1 VDEREHELIRRLRGG
16 GPAAPA
22 PRRAGGA
29 RRLASNAQ
37 QRLAFLA
44 RTQPGAATYSV
55 PLAYRVRGSLSSE
68 RLDAALSALVARHE
82 ALRTGLSLDDG
93 GVLWQ
98 NVAAPL
104 PLRSEA
110 YAADGFESAL
120 RRARGEAAVAF
131 DIARPPLLRA
141 LRIAFAPDETLLV
154 FLFHHAVCDAWSLGV
169 FCRELARLY
178 ANGADAAALAEP
190 ALQYA
195 DCVDAQRA
203 WLSGPAAERQ
213 RAFWRERLGGE
224 LPLLQLD
231 YAQPPAET
239 ISPEG
244 GLERLDLSAQ
254 TAAAV
259 TALAERS
266 GTTAFVV
273 ALAAFV
279 AALHRYSL
287 QDEIV
292 VGIPAACRALAGSED
307 TIGYFSNTLALRA
320 HVAPE
325 LRGAE
330 LIARTAASLAEAL
343 AYQELP
349 FDEVVDLLGAPR
361 EAGRNPVFQAM
372 FVMQSTPADEPF
384 VLAGLDA
391 DEVIVHSGTAK
402 LDLTCSLRA
411 SARGLAGELE
421 YSAGVLDAASAA
433 RFADAYANLLA
444 DLARRPSARLGE
456 LALISPREAAERVA
470 ATVARCER
478 YPDDEPLHVHV
489 ERQVRRTPGALAI
502 EAGGETI
509 SYAALN
515 ARANALARRLRD
527 EGAGPERTIGV
538 CVDRSIELVV
548 ALLAILKA
556 GAAFVP
562 LDASFPAE
570 RIARIAQDARP
581 LLLVTQAR
589 HRPLLAELSTP
600 LLFVDDAAQPTESA
614 VDPDGA
620 TLADP
625 GVAVSA
631 ANAAYVYYT
640 SGSTGLPKGVV
651 IEHRCAMNR
660 LEWLRRRYPLA
671 PGERVLHKTPLI
683 FDVAI
688 WEIFVP
694 LMAGAT
700 ILMADPGAESDA
712 AHIAKLLGREHTVL
726 AHFVPSMLDAYLS
739 VAPPAAYPGLRW
751 VNLSGEGVS
760 KRLLERFDRHFTAE
774 FHNCYGQTETSE
786 VAAWEGRAAQAGA
799 SVPMGR
805 QIGIFRLHVL
815 DDAVGPVPPGVPGE
829 LCVAGIGGLARG
841 YHAQPGLT
849 AERFVP
855 NPFALAPGERLYR
868 TGDLVRLSE
877 TGQLTYLGRR
887 DQQTKIRGCRVE
899 TGDVEAALGRH
910 PSVGACAVVARADGG
925 GPAQLVAY
933 VVSERPDA
941 DALGAHA
948 EHTLPTYMR
957 PAAYV
962 FVDRLPRTPSGKL
975 DRARLPAPAAADF
988 EARAHEE
995 AAETALERELLAL
1008 WKNVLGL
1015 DKLGRADNF
1024 FTVGGN
1030 SLKSIQVLA
1039 RIKESFGVELSV
1051 REFFAAPTVAGLAAR
1066 IEAAL
1071 VEWVASLPAAEVE
1084 QRLSEIAAR

>member
-1 VDEREHELIRRLRGG
+1 MRRPNAWRRPSRAASATRTTSRSTFTSSGRC
-16 GPAAPA
+16 AAPPARSRSKRA
-22 PRRAGGA
+22 PRR
-29 RRLASNAQ
+29 
-37 QRLAFLA
+37 
-44 RTQPGAATYSV
+44 
-55 PLAYRVRGSLSSE
+55 
-68 RLDAALSALVARHE
+68 
-82 ALRTGLSLDDG
+82 
-93 GVLWQ
+93 
-98 NVAAPL
+98 
-104 PLRSEA
+104 
-110 YAADGFESAL
+110 
-120 RRARGEAAVAF
+120 
-131 DIARPPLLRA
+131 
-141 LRIAFAPDETLLV
+141 
-154 FLFHHAVCDAWSLGV
+154 
-169 FCRELARLY
+169 
-178 ANGADAAALAEP
+178 
-190 ALQYA
+190 
-195 DCVDAQRA
+195 
-203 WLSGPAAERQ
+203 
-213 RAFWRERLGGE
+213 
-224 LPLLQLD
+224 
-231 YAQPPAET
+231 
-239 ISPEG
+239 SP
-244 GLERLDLSAQ
+244 
-254 TAAAV
+254 
-259 TALAERS
+259 
-266 GTTAFVV
+266 
-273 ALAAFV
+273 
-279 AALHRYSL
+279 
-287 QDEIV
+287 
-292 VGIPAACRALAGSED
+292 
-307 TIGYFSNTLALRA
+307 
-320 HVAPE
+320 
-325 LRGAE
+325 
-330 LIARTAASLAEAL
+330 
-343 AYQELP
+343 
-349 FDEVVDLLGAPR
+349 
-361 EAGRNPVFQAM
+361 
-372 FVMQSTPADEPF
+372 TP
-384 VLAGLDA
+384 
-391 DEVIVHSGTAK
+391 T
-402 LDLTCSLRA
+402 
-411 SARGLAGELE
+411 
-421 YSAGVLDAASAA
+421 
-433 RFADAYANLLA
+433 
-444 DLARRPSARLGE
+444 
-456 LALISPREAAERVA
+456 
-470 ATVARCER
+470 
-478 YPDDEPLHVHV
+478 
-489 ERQVRRTPGALAI
+489 
-502 EAGGETI
+502 
-509 SYAALN
+509 LN

-589 HRPLLAELSTP
+589 HRALLAEIGTP
-600 LLFVDDAAQPTESA
+600 LLVVDDAAQRAE
-614 VDPDGA
+614 

-631 ANAAYVYYT
+631 DDAAYVYYT

-671 PGERVLHKTPLI
+671 LGERVLHKTPLI

-688 WEIFVP
+688 WEIFIP

-712 AHIAKLLGREHTVL
+712 AHIAKLLGRERTVL

-760 KRLLERFDRHFTAE
+760 KRLLERFDRDFTAE

-815 DDAVGPVPPGVPGE
+815 DDALGPVPPGVPGE

-910 PSVGACAVVARADGG
+910 ASVGACAVVARTDGS

-1008 WKNVLGL
+1008 WKSVLGL